1 LVAIIV
7 GSESNNHVLATGEAG
22 FIGSHLAE
30 ALIRKGKNVS
40 VLDNLSR
47 ESKYGPRI
55 LGRSEYLSF
64 VEGDL
69 LDRPALETAM
79 ENTEIVSHR
88 AANPE
93 VSIGASDTS
102 TDLQQSVTAAHNIL
116 EVARKD
122 GDVKIQGMG

>member
-1 LVAIIV
+1 MSWPLARRGSSAVIV
-7 GSESNNHVLATGEAG
+7 
-22 FIGSHLAE
+22 E

-47 ESKYGPRI
+47 GSKYGPGI
-55 LGRSEYLSF
+55 LGRSEHLSL
-64 VEGDL
+64 VESDM

-79 ENTEIVSHR
+79 ENTEIVFHR

-102 TDLQQSVTAAHNIL
+102 VDLQQGVIAAYSL
-116 EVARKD
+116 FEVARKD
-122 GDVKIQGMG
+122 RNVKIQGMGW